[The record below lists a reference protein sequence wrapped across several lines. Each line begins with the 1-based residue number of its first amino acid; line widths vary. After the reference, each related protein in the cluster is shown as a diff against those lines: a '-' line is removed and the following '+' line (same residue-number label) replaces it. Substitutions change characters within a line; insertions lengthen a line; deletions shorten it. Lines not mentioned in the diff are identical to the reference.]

1 MKSWSRI
8 QRINKQIPSS
18 WYGDYPPGVVP
29 GALPGFLV
37 KSHILAPTMDA
48 SRMTGSKE
56 ESTSADKKTEL
67 LSKKPQLRLLR
78 LWLHLRSKLR
88 GALPRVLIELL

>member
-37 KSHILAPTMDA
+37 KSPILAPTMDA

-67 LSKKPQLRLLR
+67 LSKKPPTPSVPALAPPSEQAA
-78 LWLHLRSKLR
+78 WSTSK
-88 GALPRVLIELL
+88 GSY